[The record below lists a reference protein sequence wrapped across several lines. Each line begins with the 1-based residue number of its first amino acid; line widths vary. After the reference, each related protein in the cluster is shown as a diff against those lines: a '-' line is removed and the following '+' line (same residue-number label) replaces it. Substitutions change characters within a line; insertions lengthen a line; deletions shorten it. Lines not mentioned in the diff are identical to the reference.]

1 MSGAPATQKVY
12 LDEYAVF
19 GGFTLPSRLRLV
31 FDDEEFGKGRTEVF
45 TANAK
50 VDAALFVKK

>member
-1 MSGAPATQKVY
+1 VY

-19 GGFTLPSRLRLV
+19 DGYTVPSHMRLV
-31 FDDEEFGKGRTEVF
+31 FDDEEFGKGRTELF
-45 TANAK
+45 TANPK